1 MEYFSG
7 FRCPSATFFRLGRTA
22 ALSFFLSDFHSFV
35 FGNGNW
41 TTIDAGFAAPPAEFR
56 LSHYSA
62 HDGASLPV
70 QQMAAAGIGGVQL
83 FMQRDGYLQSEQ
95 AWDNVSNN
103 IAEVKGAG
111 LQLWVADDN
120 GYPGGMAGGRVVEA
134 NPAHEARCLIEVK
147 LNGSG
152 IGPVSIALPAGAEKF
167 VYAYL
172 YPRVNGQPDLAQA
185 WGFEVQDNV
194 VTCNGRS
201 GAWTFRAYA
210 LQINNQGTQALSTAG
225 QFQTSGRYPN
235 LLSPAAMD
243 TFLSLTH
250 EEYEERLGPLQG
262 KINAFYSNEPN
273 LMTLWWGEDP
283 AERPGG
289 VRFIPWDTGLPERFW
304 DRHGYYLPEMLPA
317 LYGGT
322 NTASKVVRRHFY
334 DTVGAVLAENFS
346 QRIAAWGDQNG
357 VRTSGHP
364 LQEEDLFFHVIHYGD
379 MFRFV
384 EPMHIPACDLPMPDR
399 GASWN
404 YWMPKFLTSIAQY
417 KNRPMVSGLLDPII
431 YRPQMNLTPL
441 AGDFRRIVNMGALS
455 GVNHFKTYLFW
466 HLYDPVIYRGMN
478 EYVGRLSLALR
489 GARQASTVGLY
500 YPIETFQANFLPSP
514 FFWGREDLFTPE
526 WEALRS
532 MQVELDDS
540 ARNLSSAG
548 IDFNWVHGDWLRDA
562 VLDGGLLVV
571 GPHRYSAIV
580 LPHAEVLPL
589 AVAQKLEQ
597 FRQAG
602 GKVVLLESRPVL
614 GDSASEHATVA
625 ALFSSQAVV
634 AVANLVTELGPVVPP
649 DFSVRVQPPVE
660 QGATQEF
667 FSARFVQDGRR
678 ITYLVNN
685 GLTATAPT
693 LTLAGGAS
701 GRVAVYNPLDGSI
714 TGHDLP
720 GTLTIAPSSSLLVV
734 ENQATV
740 PATDY
745 QPLAVVNGDFSDRTG
760 MNNTSTGWSGGFPPG
775 WSGGANSAYAVFS
788 LNGATYAN
796 LGELSSAAPFN
807 PIAQNVGTVE
817 ATTDVRLTFT
827 LANLQSGSSNVG
839 VAIYGPGRA
848 NLGNASFTN
857 AGTFTHTVK
866 RVAPGTALEIA
877 FWGVAKT
884 PAMGLTGVALQ
895 LSESAFGWN
904 GGAMGLWSDG
914 GSGWSDKLD
923 GGAATW
929 SNAKPV
935 IVHFTNSAV
944 GTQVAVG
951 PGGVTVSDVLVSG
964 GQYSFTGGSI
974 TMTNTGW
981 SVAAG
986 ASASVAS
993 SLSGTGGLTK
1003 SGDGVLVLA
1012 GSNNYSGPTVVESGR
1027 LMVDGDH
1034 SSILGEVVVRPGAA
1048 LGGSGRLGG
1057 LLELEAGARWI
1068 FAPQSTL
1075 TVEGA
1080 ILGGFDLSEV
1090 EGLDAV
1096 TPVGRYRLLEGSVDE
1111 AGEFSPFGEASA
1123 VDLGNNRRAWLEIG
1137 PDFVEL
1143 VVAGVSTFAGWL
1155 LQYELSGNDAAMTAA
1170 PAGDGIP
1177 NLLKYA
1183 FNLDPTRHEGSG
1195 LYPGEYRGLP
1205 QYTTAAGSHLEMIY
1219 FRDTAKPDIDVT
1231 PVWKTSLE
1239 ETLGWSEVP
1248 DLQMIDAQGGIEQW
1262 RARIPMDDERG
1273 FMKIQV
1279 DTR

>member
-147 LNGSG
+147 LDGSG

-334 DTVGAVLAENFS
+334 DTVGAVLAENLS

-364 LQEEDLFFHVIHYGD
+364 LQEEELFFHVIHYGD

-562 VLDGGLLVV
+562 VLDGGVLVV

-827 LANLQSGSSNVG
+827 LANLQSGSSTVG

-857 AGTFTHTVK
+857 AGTFTHTV
-866 RVAPGTALEIA
+866 RNVAPGTPVQIA
-877 FWGVAKT
+877 FWGTSSGA
-884 PAMGLTGVALQ
+884 PMGLTAVSVSFSTSSSGDVSVADGGILELSAVSPASITGNLVFGAGAKVRVTGMPSGPAVLLMSVAGSISGTPSLESPVAGYSLVAGGRWIWLRADGSSPLAVFNGNFDILTGMTGPLASVWYGGYPLGWTSGVAATDY
-895 LSESAFGWN
+895 SIYAN
-904 GGAMGLWSDG
+904 GGLYYANLNTLGTSEATSLRQNIGTLELNSDVTL
-914 GSGWSDKLD
+914 SFQVANPFPNSLNNSM
-923 GGAATW
+923 GAAIF
-929 SNAKPV
+929 PV
-935 IVHFTNSAV
+935 GSTTPLAS
-944 GTQVAVG
+944 
-951 PGGVTVSDVLVSG
+951 
-964 GQYSFTGGSI
+964 YSLP
-974 TMTNTGW
+974 
-981 SVAAG
+981 
-986 ASASVAS
+986 
-993 SLSGTGGLTK
+993 SLSGVGASTNAVLKAIRVQAGTAISVGFWNTGGTAPAIREVSITSAVHSYDAWVASFGLDLATTGAVAADPD
-1003 SGDGVLVLA
+1003 GDSLSNAVEYAFGTSPVNGAGEVIKTSALA
-1012 GSNNYSGPTVVESGR
+1012 GQFTIQWLQR
-1027 LMVDGDH
+1027 VDGATSYTVQETGSLF
-1034 SSILGEVVVRPGAA
+1034 SSWSASSAVVQA
-1048 LGGSGRLGG
+1048 GSG
-1057 LLELEAGARWI
+1057 
-1068 FAPQSTL
+1068 STPPTAYEWKKI
-1075 TVEGA
+1075 TVPLSDRRFYRVNA
-1080 ILGGFDLSEV
+1080 IL
-1090 EGLDAV
+1090 
-1096 TPVGRYRLLEGSVDE
+1096 
-1111 AGEFSPFGEASA
+1111 SP
-1123 VDLGNNRRAWLEIG
+1123 
-1137 PDFVEL
+1137 
-1143 VVAGVSTFAGWL
+1143 
-1155 LQYELSGNDAAMTAA
+1155 
-1170 PAGDGIP
+1170 
-1177 NLLKYA
+1177 
-1183 FNLDPTRHEGSG
+1183 
-1195 LYPGEYRGLP
+1195 
-1205 QYTTAAGSHLEMIY
+1205 
-1219 FRDTAKPDIDVT
+1219 
-1231 PVWKTSLE
+1231 
-1239 ETLGWSEVP
+1239 
-1248 DLQMIDAQGGIEQW
+1248 
-1262 RARIPMDDERG
+1262 
-1273 FMKIQV
+1273 
-1279 DTR
+1279 